1 MRCRCSRRQENNV
14 LKKLYMKKE
23 LRVYGD
29 SFVATH
35 TTPSVSGHHKIN
47 WTRYLAEKLNY
58 DEINRG
64 VSGCS
69 NAVIFSR
76 IYEDIKSNK
85 INNDS
90 TGAIIVSVSSTGR
103 FFNHHT
109 ITNKPHAGSV
119 YVTAL
124 DNEITTLV
132 DNDDYFAENKEH
144 IKWAILENHM
154 PLEILTLE
162 AFLFWLKYYF
172 TENYPNIK
180 IIVMF
185 FTASYSLDFASLK
198 DTDNF
203 VCCSN
208 FSLIDASFNEYKENT
223 KNYREFVKYTIVDPR
238 ANHLTSTNRERLA
251 EATYNIIQNGDKRI
265 LHNDLFEKNIV
276 ETVKNLK
283 EYLNYVEQGLYHFD
297 NNIIRRS
304 GWNYP
309 IDN

>member
-1 MRCRCSRRQENNV
+1 
-14 LKKLYMKKE
+14 MKKE

-29 SFVATH
+29 SFVAPH
-35 TTPSVSGHHKIN
+35 GTPSYMSSHKIN

-58 DEINRG
+58 NEINLG
-64 VSGCS
+64 VSACS

-90 TGAIIVSVSSTGR
+90 TGAIIVSVTSLGR
-103 FFNHHT
+103 FFNDYT
-109 ITNKPHAGSV
+109 ITNKPDAGAL
-119 YVTAL
+119 YVSAL
-124 DNEITTLV
+124 NNKHTTLV
-132 DNDDYFAENKEH
+132 NNDDYFAENKEH
-144 IKWAILENHM
+144 IKWAILENHT
-154 PLEILTLE
+154 PLETLTLE
-162 AFLFWLKYYF
+162 SFLFWLKYYIA
-172 TENYPNIK
+172 ENYPNIK

-185 FTASYSLDFASLK
+185 LNAKYPLDFVSLK

-208 FSLIDASFNEYKENT
+208 FSLIDASYNEYKENT
-223 KNYREFVKYTIVDPR
+223 KNYIEFVKYTIVDPR
-238 ANHLTSTNRERLA
+238 ANHLTPTNRERLA
-251 EATYNIIQNGDKRI
+251 EATYKIIQKGDKRI

-276 ETVKNLK
+276 ETVKNLE

-297 NNIIRRS
+297 KNIIKRS

>member
-1 MRCRCSRRQENNV
+1 
-14 LKKLYMKKE
+14 MKKE

-29 SFVATH
+29 SFVAPH
-35 TTPSVSGHHKIN
+35 GTPSYMSSHKIN

-58 DEINRG
+58 NEINLG
-64 VSGCS
+64 VSACS

-90 TGAIIVSVSSTGR
+90 TGAIIVSVTSLGR
-103 FFNHHT
+103 FFNDHT
-109 ITNKPHAGSV
+109 ITNKPEAGAL
-119 YVTAL
+119 YVSAL
-124 DNEITTLV
+124 NNKDTTLV
-132 DNDDYFAENKEH
+132 NNDDYFAENKEH
-144 IKWAILENHM
+144 IKWAILENHT
-154 PLEILTLE
+154 PLETLTLE
-162 AFLFWLKYYF
+162 SFLFWLKYYF
-172 TENYPNIK
+172 AENYPNIK

-185 FTASYSLDFASLK
+185 LNAKYPLDFVSLK

-208 FSLIDASFNEYKENT
+208 FSLVDASYNEYKENT
-223 KNYREFVKYTIVDPR
+223 KNYTEFVKYSIVDPR
-238 ANHLTSTNRERLA
+238 ANHFTRTNRERLA

-276 ETVKNLK
+276 ETVKNLE
-283 EYLNYVEQGLYHFD
+283 EYLNYVEQGLYYFD
-297 NNIIRRS
+297 TNIIRRS